1 MAINLRL
8 LFFILNDTMAKGKRD
23 EEKRK
28 KSGRTTR
35 SNN

>member
-28 KSGRTTR
+28 KL
-35 SNN
+35 